1 MLQLKSIL
9 IIQNILVKKQKMIHQ
24 EMIEEKNLTLRRE
37 RIDLK
42 TEADLRLLNLKNLE
56 KIEIKK

>member
-1 MLQLKSIL
+1 MLQLKPIL

-37 RIDLK
+37 RIDSK
-42 TEADLRLLNLKNLE
+42 IEADLRLLSLKNLE

>member
-1 MLQLKSIL
+1 
-9 IIQNILVKKQKMIHQ
+9 MINQ
-24 EMIEEKNLTLRRE
+24 EIIEEKNLTLRRE

-42 TEADLRLLNLKNLE
+42 IEVGLRLLNLKNLE